1 MSRSLILLCTLLY
14 PLLTVAGPAVHV
26 LDDGGD
32 GVPSNIFVAA
42 ESKGLTD
49 NQGKLAL
56 LTNCALNVS
65 VRAEPTNPYF
75 RPGVSICNPN
85 DRVVTVRV
93 TWKPVYTNLLMNQQ
107 LYLVQKD
114 FASVAL
120 VSTELAARTDDPK
133 KAAAAKVL
141 VYTSMAKF
149 LGVPEDKPAA
159 LFLKEYPGPVA
170 SPELIQAVMKYQ
182 ESIGIQPNGN
192 IDYITL
198 TKASKRTSAE
208 VLFVRAAE
216 K

>member
-1 MSRSLILLCTLLY
+1 MSHTLILLCILLY
-14 PLLTVAGPAVHV
+14 PLFTLAGPAVHV

-49 NQGKLAL
+49 DQGRLAL
-56 LTNCALNVS
+56 STDCAQTVS

-85 DRVVTVRV
+85 DPVVTVKV

-107 LYLVQKD
+107 LFLAQND

-120 VSTELAARTDDPK
+120 VSTELAARTVDPK
-133 KAAAAKVL
+133 EAAAAKLL
-141 VYTSMAKF
+141 VYSSMAKF
-149 LGVPEDKPAA
+149 LKIPEDKPAV
-159 LFLKEYPGPVA
+159 LFFKEYPGPVA
-170 SPELIQAVMKYQ
+170 SPELIQAVMEYQ

-208 VLFVRAAE
+208 VLFVRAVQ